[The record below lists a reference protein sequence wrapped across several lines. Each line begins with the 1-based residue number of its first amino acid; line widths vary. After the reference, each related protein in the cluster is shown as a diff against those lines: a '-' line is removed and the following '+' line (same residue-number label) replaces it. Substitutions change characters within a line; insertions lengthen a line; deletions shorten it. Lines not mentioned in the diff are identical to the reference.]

1 MIEFNEIKFSK
12 LDKDLWV
19 NRLYKFLKQDQVLEL
34 KHIKNKY
41 RNLLIV
47 YDNRRT
53 IKVEVNAESN
63 TNGYG
68 YNYLI
73 LEYYQKNSG
82 FFQLKYRNDNIISED
97 ELFNISLKLICSN
110 I

>member
-1 MIEFNEIKFSK
+1 MIEFNETKFSK
-12 LDKDLWV
+12 LCKDLWV

-41 RNLLIV
+41 RNLLII

-53 IKVEVNAESN
+53 IKVESN

-68 YNYLI
+68 YDYLI

-82 FFQLKYRNDNIISED
+82 FFQLKYRNNDIKSEE

>member
-1 MIEFNEIKFSK
+1 MIEFNETKFSK

-19 NRLYKFLKQDQVLEL
+19 NRLYKLLKQDQVLEL

-41 RNLLIV
+41 RNLLII

-53 IKVEVNAESN
+53 IKIEINAVSN

-68 YNYLI
+68 YDDLI
-73 LEYYQKNSG
+73 LEFFEKISG
-82 FFQLKYRNDNIISED
+82 SFQLKYRNNDIKSEE

>member
-1 MIEFNEIKFSK
+1 MIEFNETKFSE
-12 LDKDLWV
+12 LGKDLWV

-41 RNLLIV
+41 RNLLII

-53 IKVEVNAESN
+53 IKVEINAVSN

-68 YNYLI
+68 YDDLI
-73 LEYYQKNSG
+73 LEYYQKISG
-82 FFQLKYRNDNIISED
+82 FFQLKYRNNDIKSEE